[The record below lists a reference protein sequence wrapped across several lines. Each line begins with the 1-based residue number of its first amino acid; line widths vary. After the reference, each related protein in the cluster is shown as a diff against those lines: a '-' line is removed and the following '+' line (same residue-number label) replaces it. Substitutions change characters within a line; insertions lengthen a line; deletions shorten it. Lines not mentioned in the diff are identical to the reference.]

1 MLARFNHR
9 PILMVVALAAVVCVL
24 LVVATLIL
32 PAVQLVPP
40 SLPSGSLNELPSFF
54 HSEVNDSVIDRSG
67 ILGGLG

>member
-32 PAVQLVPP
+32 TAVQPSPP
-40 SLPSGSLNELPSFF
+40 SLPSGSLNDLPS
-54 HSEVNDSVIDRSG
+54 HSSIVRTM
-67 ILGGLG
+67 IL

>member
-32 PAVQLVPP
+32 TAVQLVPP
-40 SLPSGSLNELPSFF
+40 SLPSGSLNDLPS
-54 HSEVNDSVIDRSG
+54 HSSIVRTM
-67 ILGGLG
+67 IL